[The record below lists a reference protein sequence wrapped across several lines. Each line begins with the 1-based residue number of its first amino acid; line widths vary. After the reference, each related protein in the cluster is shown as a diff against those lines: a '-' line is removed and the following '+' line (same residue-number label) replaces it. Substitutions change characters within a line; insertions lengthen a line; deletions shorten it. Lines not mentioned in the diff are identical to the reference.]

1 MTDSEIFKERAS
13 GCGVRVRYLAATDS
27 TNQDARKWAAEG
39 AVDGSVVVTDHQ
51 RAGRGRFE
59 RTWES
64 APGQNLL
71 LTVIVR
77 RELPRPALLPLAAG
91 VAVRDCVAGFVPAGK
106 VTLKW
111 PNDVRVDRRKV
122 AGILVESPE
131 KGTYLVGVGLNVNQ
145 VDFPEG
151 LASDPVSLMLESGRR
166 INRAEVFDRLMTSLD
181 RALERL
187 MSGTLL
193 AAYREHLEGVG
204 FPVELQDGRKGIM
217 EDVDESGGLVIR
229 TSTGSIV
236 VHSGDVSL
244 RSPDRA

>member
-1 MTDSEIFKERAS
+1 MI
-13 GCGVRVRYLAATDS
+13 
-27 TNQDARKWAAEG
+27 
-39 AVDGSVVVTDHQ
+39 TDHQ

-91 VAVRDCVAGFVPAGK
+91 VAVRECVSSFIPAGN

-151 LASDPVSLMLESGRR
+151 MASEPTSLMLESGQRVDR
-166 INRAEVFDRLMTSLD
+166 GEVFVRLMASLD
-181 RALERL
+181 DALEKL
-187 MSGTLL
+187 EGGTLL
-193 AAYREHLEGVG
+193 DTYREHLEGVG
-204 FPVELQDGRKGIM
+204 STVVLQDGREGIM
-217 EDVDESGGLVIR
+217 QDVDASGGLVIR
-229 TSTGSIV
+229 TSTATIV

-244 RSPDRA
+244 RSPDKA